1 MILINGNWEI
11 VKDLHDISKVI
22 REYYNYELAD
32 ELDNLIPDYEY
43 VDEDEITELE
53 FEISVLEDEISM
65 LEEEN
70 YDLNNKVTK
79 LELENIR
86 IKECIKKVL

>member
-11 VKDLHDISKVI
+11 VKNLHDVSKIV
-22 REYYNYELAD
+22 REYYNDELAD
-32 ELDNLIPDYEY
+32 KLDSLIPDYEY
-43 VDEDEITELE
+43 VDEDKITELE
-53 FEISVLEDEISM
+53 YEISVLEDEISM

-79 LELENIR
+79 LELENTR
-86 IKECIKKVL
+86 IKECIKEVL